1 MINSNGLPSQGMFD
15 IRLSNMD
22 IGDAL
27 HKLSEISDITVS
39 VEQRETLVQ
48 ASQILTDLADNYFVV
63 QHNVVF
69 NPTHQGGFL
78 FDENGNVVPSL
89 PVDSLYTAKKALDYA
104 KEEGV

>member
-27 HKLSEISDITVS
+27 YNMSANTEISPESRIKLA
-39 VEQRETLVQ
+39 E
-48 ASQILTDLADNYFVV
+48 ASQILTDLETKIFVV

-78 FDENGNVVPSL
+78 FDENGKVVPSL

>member
-22 IGDAL
+22 IGEAL
-27 HKLSEISDITVS
+27 YNMSASTEISPESRIKLA
-39 VEQRETLVQ
+39 E
-48 ASQILTDLADNYFVV
+48 ASQILTDLEAKIFAV